1 MMTMDWKDWDAYKL
15 GIIDENGK
23 RQRNVKLDSDEK
35 KSAYT
40 PFIRLAANLKRLV
53 SNIPGGGSKLG
64 SFASAL
70 FLIKEKVG
78 QKGIESICEKFHVD
92 VLDFLNEKNEWF
104 ILDEKQLS
112 PGIYR
117 VKNPKLLNVSC
128 AEMVWPKDQVRIQ
141 DDCYPV
147 GDVFGVE
154 AALNILD
161 LKLEKKHWP
170 IIKPFLIFLNYIKND
185 QYTGIVMDP
194 NVVDALRKI

>member
-1 MMTMDWKDWDAYKL
+1 MMAMDWKSWDAYKL

-23 RQRNVKLDSDEK
+23 RQRNVKLDNDEK

-53 SNIPGGGSKLG
+53 SAVPGGGSKLG

-78 QKGIESICEKFHVD
+78 EKGIKSICEEMNVE

-104 ILDEKQLS
+104 LLDEKQLS

-117 VKNPKLLNVSC
+117 VQNPKLLNGSC
-128 AEMVWPKDQVRIQ
+128 AEMVWPKDQVRVQ
-141 DDCYPV
+141 EECYPV
-147 GDVFGVE
+147 GDIFGVDIYE
-154 AALNILD
+154 ATHVNTDKQVYVTAS
-161 LKLEKKHWP
+161 E
-170 IIKPFLIFLNYIKND
+170 LI
-185 QYTGIVMDP
+185 
-194 NVVDALRKI
+194 R

>member
-1 MMTMDWKDWDAYKL
+1 MGIIKRAADLAYTFRFIRMMAMDWKSWDAYKL

-23 RQRNVKLDSDEK
+23 RQRNVKLDNDEK

-53 SNIPGGGSKLG
+53 SAVPGGGSKLG

-78 QKGIESICEKFHVD
+78 DKGIKSICEEMNVE

-104 ILDEKQLS
+104 LLDEKQLS
-112 PGIYR
+112 PGIYKVR
-117 VKNPKLLNVSC
+117 NPKLLNGSC

-141 DDCYPV
+141 DDCFPV
-147 GDVFGVE
+147 GDVFGVDIYE
-154 AALNILD
+154 ATHINTDKQVYVTAS
-161 LKLEKKHWP
+161 E
-170 IIKPFLIFLNYIKND
+170 LI
-185 QYTGIVMDP
+185 
-194 NVVDALRKI
+194 R

>member
-1 MMTMDWKDWDAYKL
+1 MGIIKRAADLAYTFRFIRMMAMDWKSWDAYKL

-23 RQRNVKLDSDEK
+23 RQRNVKLDNDEK

-53 SNIPGGGSKLG
+53 SAVPGGGSKLG

-78 QKGIESICEKFHVD
+78 EKGIKSICEEMNVE

-104 ILDEKQLS
+104 LLDEKQLS

-117 VKNPKLLNVSC
+117 VQNPKLLNGSC
-128 AEMVWPKDQVRIQ
+128 AEMVWPKDQIRIK
-141 DDCYPV
+141 DDCYPI
-147 GDVFGVE
+147 GDVFGVDIYE
-154 AALNILD
+154 ATHVNT
-161 LKLEKKHWP
+161 EKKV
-170 IIKPFLIFLNYIKND
+170 FVTASELI
-185 QYTGIVMDP
+185 
-194 NVVDALRKI
+194 R

>member
-1 MMTMDWKDWDAYKL
+1 MGILKRAADITYTFRFIRMMAMDWKDWDAYKL

-23 RQRNVKLDSDEK
+23 RQKDVKLDDDEK

-53 SNIPGGGSKLG
+53 AKLPGGGSKLG

-78 QKGIESICEKFHVD
+78 QKGIENICEKCNIE

-104 ILDEKQLS
+104 LLDEKQLS

-117 VKNPKLLNVSC
+117 VKNAKLINESC
-128 AEMVWPKDQVRIQ
+128 AELVWPKDQVRIQ
-141 DDCYPV
+141 DECYPI
-147 GDVFGVE
+147 GDVFGVDIYE
-154 AALNILD
+154 ALHVNTNKQVYVTAS
-161 LKLEKKHWP
+161 E
-170 IIKPFLIFLNYIKND
+170 LI
-185 QYTGIVMDP
+185 
-194 NVVDALRKI
+194 R

>member
-1 MMTMDWKDWDAYKL
+1 MGLVKRAADLAYTFRFIRLMAMDWKSWDAYKL

-23 RQRNVKLDSDEK
+23 RQRNVKLDNNEK

-78 QKGIESICEKFHVD
+78 EKGIKTICKEMDID

-104 ILDEKQLS
+104 LLEEKQLS
-112 PGIYR
+112 PGIYK
-117 VKNPKLLNVSC
+117 VQNPKLLNGSC
-128 AEMVWPKDQVRIQ
+128 AEMVWPKDQIRIK

-147 GDVFGVE
+147 GDVFGVDIYE
-154 AALNILD
+154 AIHVNTD
-161 LKLEKKHWP
+161 KKV
-170 IIKPFLIFLNYIKND
+170 FVTASELI
-185 QYTGIVMDP
+185 
-194 NVVDALRKI
+194 R

>member
-1 MMTMDWKDWDAYKL
+1 MGIIKRAADLAYTFRFIRMMAMDWKSWDAYKL

-23 RQRNVKLDSDEK
+23 RQRNVKLDNDEK

-53 SNIPGGGSKLG
+53 SAVPGGGSKLG

-78 QKGIESICEKFHVD
+78 DKGIKSICEEMNVE

-104 ILDEKQLS
+104 LLDEKQLS

-117 VKNPKLLNVSC
+117 VQNPKLLNGSC
-128 AEMVWPKDQVRIQ
+128 AEMVWPKDQVRVQ
-141 DDCYPV
+141 EECYPV
-147 GDVFGVE
+147 GDVFGVDIYE
-154 AALNILD
+154 ATNVNTDKQVYVTAS
-161 LKLEKKHWP
+161 E
-170 IIKPFLIFLNYIKND
+170 LI
-185 QYTGIVMDP
+185 
-194 NVVDALRKI
+194 R

>member
-1 MMTMDWKDWDAYKL
+1 MGLIKRAADLAYTFRFIRMMAMDWKSWDAYKL

-23 RQRNVKLDSDEK
+23 RQRNVKLDNDEK

-53 SNIPGGGSKLG
+53 SAVPGGGSKLG

-78 QKGIESICEKFHVD
+78 DKGIKSICEEMNVE

-104 ILDEKQLS
+104 LLDEKQLS

-117 VKNPKLLNVSC
+117 VQNPKLLNGSC
-128 AEMVWPKDQVRIQ
+128 AEMVWPKDQVRVQ
-141 DDCYPV
+141 EECYPV
-147 GDVFGVE
+147 GDVFGVDIYE
-154 AALNILD
+154 ATHVNTDKQVYVTAS
-161 LKLEKKHWP
+161 E
-170 IIKPFLIFLNYIKND
+170 LI
-185 QYTGIVMDP
+185 
-194 NVVDALRKI
+194 R